1 MPEAPPKK
9 INADSFKRGLSLEEK
24 VESNSEKITLVK
36 DIINFRKENVDRR
49 LEEIEGDVDNIDSDL
64 MDGLHLITE
73 SLVGVKAILADQ
85 VKERINQRKA
95 DRREN
100 ARLRKKRR
108 EDELESKKE
117 RGEGPLSGVVGVAK
131 DIFGR
136 LKKFLTNILLGAAI
150 INLFKWL
157 KDPKNLDNLK
167 NFAKFLQDH
176 GLKIIGTLA
185 ALAAVNFIGGLLGI
199 GGALKG
205 ILGLVGVKG
214 FLIAASVAAAAATAI
229 LIKNEAQK
237 YMDEEYGPDLMG
249 RESYNPTQKNIQDT
263 VAEIGKEET
272 IKLLELE
279 KRRYL
284 AENPGDRGFRR
295 FIGWTQRQDEELD
308 RGIEAIKSG
317 EYDKFDPTE
326 MDPKDLALL
335 EQVKPQ
341 FEDAR
346 SAWKSFVNKAK
357 KIDFLYSP
365 KGIEGKT
372 TEQVLNEVVK
382 LEQGQEIDKD
392 VLVKSLKNIKT
403 LKKAMSNDGQNS
415 FNALIARGT
424 GVSHAQLFAK
434 NWEKEIKVGAI
445 QATNKKRFAYLN
457 DVLLGPGGIQTQK
470 NINRHIDRAKA
481 AGVESGLKVDKKGET
496 LDTEKEKFLPPSN
509 TDIVN
514 ESVVKDGREE
524 TIAKLRE
531 QKKNLNLWERMSGV
545 GGEINEQIYR
555 LETGKEMD
563 QRWKQSYERKVNEGK
578 VGNVLGGFEDRG
590 PKVEPTT
597 KLIDSQ
603 SYSSS
608 TNKTISMMDMLTSG
622 DRSQIEEALYMQRV
636 KERGVGEGY
645 SDWVGN
651 PEHEKDT
658 LKWLNNANIDK
669 SNKTSVKGSSGI
681 ESVASSKTPKIN
693 LLPITGGGQ
702 SKIASSSGAM
712 GNQSVVFSSEDP
724 SQTNFAVQG
733 IYNVSQA

>member
-36 DIINFRKENVDRR
+36 NIISLRKDNVDIR

-85 VKERINQRKA
+85 VKERINQRKS
-95 DRREN
+95 DRKEN

-136 LKKFLTNILLGAAI
+136 LKKFLTNILLGVAI
-150 INLFKWL
+150 IKLFEWL

-185 ALAAVNFIGGLLGI
+185 ALAAINFIGGLLSI

-237 YMDEEYGPDLMG
+237 YMDEEYGPDTMG
-249 RESYNPTQKNIQDT
+249 RGSYNPTQQNIQDS
-263 VAEIGKEET
+263 VAEVGKEET

-279 KRRYL
+279 KRKWK
-284 AENPGDRGFRR
+284 AENPNNWWSGVPAE
-295 FIGWTQRQDEELD
+295 ID
-308 RGIEAIKSG
+308 RGIRNIESG

-326 MDPKDLALL
+326 VDPKDLALM
-335 EQVKPQ
+335 EQIQPK
-341 FEDAR
+341 FDDAS
-346 SAWKSFVNKAK
+346 SAWRAFSKKAK
-357 KIDFLYSP
+357 KIDFLYTAEGS
-365 KGIEGKT
+365 KGKT
-372 TEQVLNEVVK
+372 TEQVLNEVIE
-382 LEQGQEIDKD
+382 LEQDQEIDKD
-392 VLVKSLKNIKT
+392 VLVKSLKD
-403 LKKAMSNDGQNS
+403 LKIIREAMSNDGQNS
-415 FNALIARGT
+415 YDALIQRGT
-424 GVSHAQLFAK
+424 GTSHTQLFAK
-434 NWEKEIKVGAI
+434 NWEKEIKVGATSAI
-445 QATNKKRFAYLN
+445 NKERYGYLN
-457 DVLLGPGGIQTQK
+457 DVLLGEGGMKTKKKID
-470 NINRHIDRAKA
+470 NYIDRAKE
-481 AGVESGLKVDKKGET
+481 AGVKSNLKVDKKGET
-496 LDTEKEKFLPPSN
+496 LDTEKEKFLPSSN
-509 TDIVN
+509 TDTVN
-514 ESVVKDGREE
+514 QSVTEIGKEE

-590 PKVEPTT
+590 SK
-597 KLIDSQ
+597 IDSQ
-603 SYSSS
+603 SYS
-608 TNKTISMMDMLTSG
+608 TNKKVSG
-622 DRSQIEEALYMQRV
+622 RFDAKTGKAYINNQEVSTDEYNKFYNLSKQ
-636 KERGVGEGY
+636 
-645 SDWVGN
+645 
-651 PEHEKDT
+651 EKLNQYGIDQN
-658 LKWLNNANIDK
+658 NNAKIDK
-669 SNKTSVKGSSGI
+669 SNKTSVKSSGGI

-712 GNQSVVFSSEDP
+712 GNESVVFSSEDP

>member
-36 DIINFRKENVDRR
+36 NIISLRKDNVDLR

-85 VKERINQRKA
+85 VKERINQRKS
-95 DRREN
+95 DRKEN

-150 INLFKWL
+150 IKLFEWL

-176 GLKIIGTLA
+176 GGKIIATLV
-185 ALAAVNFIGGLLGI
+185 ALTAINFVGGLIGI
-199 GGALKG
+199 GGTLKG
-205 ILGLVGVKG
+205 ILSLVGLKG
-214 FLIAASVAAAAATAI
+214 FAVAAVAAGVVTAAVGAGI
-229 LIKNEAQK
+229 ETKR
-237 YMDEEYGPDLMG
+237 YMDDFYGPDLMG
-249 RESYNPTQKNIQDT
+249 RKSFNEYQQGMINRVTKY
-263 VAEIGKEET
+263 GKEKAIADEKA
-272 IKLLELE
+272 KLA
-279 KRRYL
+279 KYL
-284 AENPGDRGFRR
+284 YENPDVGRWDPMKLEMER
-295 FIGWTQRQDEELD
+295 
-308 RGIEAIKSG
+308 AIKHAEEG
-317 EYDKFDPTE
+317 RYDKFDPVN
-326 MDPKDLALL
+326 MDPKDLAIF
-335 EQVKPQ
+335 EQVEPQ
-341 FEDAR
+341 FESAR
-346 SAWKSFVNKAK
+346 ESWKKFRSIAV
-357 KIDFLYSP
+357 
-365 KGIEGKT
+365 
-372 TEQVLNEVVK
+372 
-382 LEQGQEIDKD
+382 EIDSKVNNGVD
-392 VLVKSLKNIKT
+392 PSAPEIEELKKEQQIPKEALVKSLNNLIEIRKS
-403 LKKAMSNDGQNS
+403 LSNNG
-415 FNALIARGT
+415 
-424 GVSHAQLFAK
+424 K
-434 NWEKEIKVGAI
+434 NWFDNMVENG
-445 QATNKKRFAYLN
+445 TNKVAGELFTKRWENAIK
-457 DVLLGPGGIQTQK
+457 PGGLSQQK
-470 NINRHIDRAKA
+470 KGFYLDNLLKSGMPSAQGYVKWLIGRAKSE
-481 AGVESGLKVDKKGET
+481 GVKSNLKVDEKGET
-496 LDTEKEKFLPPSN
+496 LESEKQKLLPPSN
-509 TDIVN
+509 MDVIN
-514 ESVVKDGREE
+514 ESVVQDGREE

-590 PKVEPTT
+590 SK
-597 KLIDSQ
+597 IDSQ
-603 SYSSS
+603 SYSTKDSQSYS
-608 TNKTISMMDMLTSG
+608 TNKKVSG
-622 DRSQIEEALYMQRV
+622 RFDAKTGKAYINNQEVSADEYNKFYNLSKEEKVDQYGIDQ
-636 KERGVGEGY
+636 
-645 SDWVGN
+645 N
-651 PEHEKDT
+651 
-658 LKWLNNANIDK
+658 NNARIDK
-669 SNKTSVKGSSGI
+669 SNKTSVKSSGGI